1 MKRSDMTQEQKA
13 ARNRQNAASRNAY
26 VARTYDRLA
35 IRIRRDGD
43 DGLTVDQVKA
53 AAQRAGM
60 SVNAWILDAI
70 KEAL

>member
-1 MKRSDMTQEQKA
+1 MKRSDMTQEQKT

-26 VARTYDRLA
+26 VARTYDRLSV
-35 IRIRRDGD
+35 RLRRDGE
-43 DGLTVDQVKA
+43 DGITIDQVRA